1 MTLPLLAFHPNGTS
15 PPVPPSPVSP
25 LRSTDPMS
33 SLQSLQRSWPAGGRW
48 AASVMQLAFAVR
60 LGLSWYIVY
69 ITNNTLTQCTTV
81 MGYETMNVLLKVL
94 SWVWVGKSY
103 IKYSPGFLVRLAAW
117 PFLVGISH
125 SSAPSWRHRTG
136 KVVRH
141 STLPHYWCPSATKN
155 LNWNLGSEG
164 VVERIF

>member
-1 MTLPLLAFHPNGTS
+1 LSYATIRDPENMTLLFT
-15 PPVPPSPVSP
+15 
-25 LRSTDPMS
+25 
-33 SLQSLQRSWPAGGRW
+33 
-48 AASVMQLAFAVR
+48 
-60 LGLSWYIVY
+60 
-69 ITNNTLTQCTTV
+69 
-81 MGYETMNVLLKVL
+81 VL
-94 SWVWVGKSY
+94 SWVWVGTSY

-155 LNWNLGSEG
+155 LNWNLG
-164 VVERIF
+164 